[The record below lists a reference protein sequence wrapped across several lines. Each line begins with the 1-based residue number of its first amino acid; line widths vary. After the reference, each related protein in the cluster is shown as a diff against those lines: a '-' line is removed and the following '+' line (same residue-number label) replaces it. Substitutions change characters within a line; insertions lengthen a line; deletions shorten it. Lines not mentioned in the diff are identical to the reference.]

1 MPKPANYVEFLR
13 QRFLGKDEPEEDT
26 EVEDIKPKQKENEDE
41 SN

>member
-1 MPKPANYVEFLR
+1 MPKPSNYVEFLR

-26 EVEDIKPKQKENEDE
+26 EVEDINSEEKENEDE